1 MPYIPLHPMKQ
12 FDFQINRILTYG
24 EEACDFNEIKGAVP
38 QIVDLDSW
46 YGSGSVW
53 ENKQRRTTGISM
65 PPIIIGWPSFFSKSV
80 LKNRKCTRNR
90 FITSAA

>member
-1 MPYIPLHPMKQ
+1 MPYIPLHPMKP

-24 EEACDFNEIKGAVP
+24 DEACDFNEIKGAVP

-46 YGSGSVW
+46 HRVW
-53 ENKQRRTTGISM
+53 LSLGEQAEAENRNLHAAYYYRLAE
-65 PPIIIGWPSFFSKSV
+65 FFSKSV

-90 FITSAA
+90 SITSAA